1 MGGNFISNPANLKLR
16 RAIALTVASLGV
28 LISVAA
34 CGDGNDA
41 SGGPPATQGP
51 TPVVP
56 AEELLARDVERLREL
71 ALLQTALA
79 EYRERFG
86 SYPNSGGAIQTLCA
100 YEGLDKGCDLK
111 EVLDDGEEGVLA
123 DPVHG
128 ANGYWYAS
136 DGETYT
142 LWMLHEGADNPGEPI
157 CPEVIP
163 HLKDKGPLFCVTVGA
178 SPSPA
183 A

>member
-1 MGGNFISNPANLKLR
+1 MGGKSNSDPDSRKLR
-16 RAIALTVASLGV
+16 RAIAGTAAFLGV
-28 LISVAA
+28 LLLIGG
-34 CGDGNDA
+34 CGNGNDA
-41 SGGPPATQGP
+41 PGGAPAT

-71 ALLQTALA
+71 GLLQGALA

-86 SYPNSGGAIQTLCA
+86 SYPNNGGGIQTLCA
-100 YEGLDKGCDLK
+100 YERLDKGCDLK
-111 EVLDDGEEGVLA
+111 EVLDDGEEGILA
-123 DPVHG
+123 DPVPG
-128 ANGYWYAS
+128 PNNGYWYAS
-136 DGETYT
+136 DGQTYT
-142 LWMLHEGADNPGEPI
+142 IWMLHEGADNPGDPI

-163 HLKDKGPLFCVTVGA
+163 HLKDKGPLFCITVGA